1 MLPPTSSEICYTFTL
16 FQMTQLGQI
25 KKIFL
30 CPLIDFYCLHT
41 HFFLSHSVTSSPKIK
56 NDTGILLF
64 ISLFAGCR
72 ISFVSLPTGKLS
84 SNLFVVYG
92 LNREIYSFKLY
103 QNAAAIMKR
112 QKTFGIKVFCRQATK
127 KKRNK
132 SFFQALW

>member
-103 QNAAAIMKR
+103 QKCCCYYEEAKN
-112 QKTFGIKVFCRQATK
+112 F
-127 KKRNK
+127 RNK
-132 SFFQALW
+132 SFLSASNKEEKK